1 LSTPDLPVNM
11 SLRCNDESFNVI
23 LPSPWIYL
31 FIYFFFLGGGVVV
44 FVSSQMVPLL
54 YCIEPMPLK
63 YEKKKKKSMLLSA
76 SMATIDLFCATVLL
90 LGPYSCKGAAK
101 LLFSLSVCI
110 FLFELVGNST

>member
-1 LSTPDLPVNM
+1 
-11 SLRCNDESFNVI
+11 
-23 LPSPWIYL
+23 
-31 FIYFFFLGGGVVV
+31 
-44 FVSSQMVPLL
+44 
-54 YCIEPMPLK
+54 
-63 YEKKKKKSMLLSA
+63 MLLSA

>member
-1 LSTPDLPVNM
+1 MDL
-11 SLRCNDESFNVI
+11 F
-23 LPSPWIYL
+23 IYL
-31 FIYFFFLGGGVVV
+31 FIFLGGGVVV